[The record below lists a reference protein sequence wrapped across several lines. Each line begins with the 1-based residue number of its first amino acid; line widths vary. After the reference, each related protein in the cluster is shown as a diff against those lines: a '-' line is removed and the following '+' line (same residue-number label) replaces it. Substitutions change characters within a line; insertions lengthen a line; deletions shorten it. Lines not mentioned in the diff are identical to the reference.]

1 MTNPRYQSLDAMR
14 GIAVM
19 GILLMN
25 IISFA
30 MPETAYLNPTAFGHH
45 SVADWGTWAVM
56 AILIDSKFRGLFS
69 ILFGASMLLIYERA
83 EADGADGRAVHMRRM
98 VWLLAFGILHYH
110 LIWNGDILALYA
122 LCGMLGMFLLDKDAE
137 SLRRATIWLLAVNFL
152 FFSLLMI
159 AALGFRYQALLPGAD
174 PALLKKY
181 LTFANDLG
189 ETTDSIAKDIA
200 LHQGPWFELVRQ
212 KISEDILSPI
222 VLLVVSGVETLG
234 LMALGMTLFRSGFLK
249 GDWTSARYQRA
260 MRWAYWF
267 GIPPLILIEAVNVWT
282 GFDPVINLSTI
293 FAFTAPFRVAVTIGH
308 AALAMILIKRFS
320 AHPMMARIAAAGKA
334 AFTNYLGTSIL
345 MTAIFYGWGLG
356 QYGHWSRVEIYAVV
370 PFAWA
375 LILLW
380 SKPWLE
386 QFRYGPFE
394 WVWRCLA
401 RWEWIP
407 LRQPGSA

>member
-1 MTNPRYQSLDAMR
+1 MTYQSLDAIR

-45 SVADWGTWAVM
+45 SPGDWIMWAVM
-56 AILIDSKFRGLFS
+56 AILVDGKFRGLFS

-83 EADGADGRAVHMRRM
+83 EAGGADGRAVHMRRM
-98 VWLLAFGILHYH
+98 VWLLAFGVLHYH

-122 LCGMLGMFLLDKDAE
+122 LCGMLGMFLLDKDAD
-137 SLRRATIWLLAVNFL
+137 SLRRATIWLLGINFV

-159 AALGFRYQALLPGAD
+159 AALGFRYQALLPEAD
-174 PALLKKY
+174 PALLTRY
-181 LTFANDLG
+181 LSFANDLG
-189 ETTDSIAKDIA
+189 DTKDSIAKDIA
-200 LHQGPWFELVRQ
+200 LHQGSWFELVWQ
-212 KISEDILSPI
+212 KVSEDILAPFTSVMI
-222 VLLVVSGVETLG
+222 SGVETLG
-234 LMALGMTLFRSGFLK
+234 LMALGMMLFRNGFLT
-249 GDWTSARYQRA
+249 GDWTCAHYQRV
-260 MRWAYWF
+260 MRWAYWV
-267 GIPPLILIEAVNVWT
+267 GIPPLILIEIVNAWL
-282 GFDPVINLSTI
+282 GFDPVINLSI
-293 FAFTAPFRVAVTIGH
+293 LFAFTAPFRVAVAIGH
-308 AALAMILIKRFS
+308 AALAMIMIKRFS
-320 AHPMMARIAAAGKA
+320 AHPMMARIEAAGKA

-356 QYGHWSRVEIYAVV
+356 QYGHWSRIEIYAVV

-375 LILLW
+375 LMLLW

-386 QFRYGPFE
+386 RFSYGPFE

-407 LRQPGSA
+407 LRQPRSA